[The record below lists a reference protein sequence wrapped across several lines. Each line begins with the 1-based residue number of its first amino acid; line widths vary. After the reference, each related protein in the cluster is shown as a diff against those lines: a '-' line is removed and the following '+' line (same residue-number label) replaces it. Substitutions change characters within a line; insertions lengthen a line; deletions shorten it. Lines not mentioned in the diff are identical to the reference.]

1 MFNHFKIY
9 GWFLRVLLRNACMH
23 ETFAWYKYIIIV
35 IIIITILYQT
45 IDLFNFGL
53 LTINLSKTYL
63 KFFLRPKYRMN
74 ENISICV
81 MSKEFSLDIFFK
93 QAWNDPRLVHE
104 LKKPILLS
112 GSDKSNFW
120 LPDTFFLNVKTAKF
134 HHVPAANSR
143 IAINPNG
150 DVELSERYGVD
161 DFLMVLLFLL
171 HTVN

>member
-1 MFNHFKIY
+1 
-9 GWFLRVLLRNACMH
+9 
-23 ETFAWYKYIIIV
+23 
-35 IIIITILYQT
+35 
-45 IDLFNFGL
+45 
-53 LTINLSKTYL
+53 
-63 KFFLRPKYRMN
+63 MN

-112 GSDKSNFW
+112 GSEKSNFW

-161 DFLMVLLFLL
+161 DFLMVLLFSL
-171 HTVN
+171 HTVNKF

>member
-1 MFNHFKIY
+1 M
-9 GWFLRVLLRNACMH
+9 RVLLRNACMH
-23 ETFAWYKYIIIV
+23 ETFAYYKYIIIV
-35 IIIITILYQT
+35 ITIITILCQT
-45 IDLFNFGL
+45 IDIFNFAV

-63 KFFLRPKYRMN
+63 KFFPWRKYRMN

-93 QAWNDPRLVHE
+93 QAWNDPRLLHE

-112 GSDKSNFW
+112 GSEKSNFW